1 MVSFVSDYTT
11 GAHPEVLAKLSVL
24 GYKVQSDELGIC
36 SYRNILLQKGNE
48 SAELVCVPN
57 DLDEY
62 EAGRILPEEAEW
74 WVTDIFEDGES
85 FNEYYDS
92 HFVGKENNL

>member
-1 MVSFVSDYTT
+1 MKDWSEYIDQK
-11 GAHPEVLAKLSVL
+11 AMEVLAKLSIL

-36 SYRNILLQKGNE
+36 SYRNILLQKDNE

-85 FNEYYDS
+85 FNEFYDS

>member
-1 MVSFVSDYTT
+1 MKDWSKYIDQKAT
-11 GAHPEVLAKLSVL
+11 EVLAKLSVL

-36 SYRNILLQKGNE
+36 SYRNILLQKDNE
-48 SAELVCVPN
+48 PAELVCIPN

-62 EAGRILPEEAEW
+62 EAGRIAPDEVEW

-85 FNEYYDS
+85 FNEFYDS
-92 HFVGKENNL
+92 DVVGKENN

>member
-1 MVSFVSDYTT
+1 MKDWSKYIDQKAT
-11 GAHPEVLAKLSVL
+11 EVLAKLSVL

-36 SYRNILLQKGNE
+36 SYRNILLQKDNE
-48 SAELVCVPN
+48 SIA
-57 DLDEY
+57 
-62 EAGRILPEEAEW
+62 PEEAEW

>member
-1 MVSFVSDYTT
+1 MKDWSKYIDQKAT
-11 GAHPEVLAKLSVL
+11 EVLAKLSVL

-36 SYRNILLQKGNE
+36 SYRNILLQKDNE

-62 EAGRILPEEAEW
+62 EAGRILPEQAEW

-85 FNEYYDS
+85 FNEFYDS
-92 HFVGKENNL
+92 DVVGKENN

>member
-1 MVSFVSDYTT
+1 MKDWREYIDQKAT
-11 GAHPEVLAKLSVL
+11 EVLAKLSVL

-36 SYRNILLQKGNE
+36 SYRNILLQKNNE

-62 EAGRILPEEAEW
+62 EAGRISPEEVEW

>member
-1 MVSFVSDYTT
+1 MKDWSEYIDQK
-11 GAHPEVLAKLSVL
+11 AMEVLAKLSVL

-36 SYRNILLQKGNE
+36 SYRNILLQKDNE

-57 DLDEY
+57 DLSEY
-62 EAGRILPEEAEW
+62 EAGRIAPDEVEW

-85 FNEYYDS
+85 FNEFYDS
-92 HFVGKENNL
+92 HFVGKENN

>member
-1 MVSFVSDYTT
+1 MKDWSEYIDQKAT
-11 GAHPEVLAKLSVL
+11 EVLAKLSVL

-36 SYRNILLQKGNE
+36 SYRNILLQKDNE

-57 DLDEY
+57 DLSEY
-62 EAGRILPEEAEW
+62 EAGRIAPDEVEW

-85 FNEYYDS
+85 FNEFYDS
-92 HFVGKENNL
+92 HFVGKENN

>member
-1 MVSFVSDYTT
+1 MKDWSEYIDQKAT
-11 GAHPEVLAKLSVL
+11 EVLAKLSVL

-48 SAELVCVPN
+48 SAELVCIPN

>member
-1 MVSFVSDYTT
+1 MKDWSEYIDQKAT
-11 GAHPEVLAKLSVL
+11 EVLAKLSVL

-36 SYRNILLQKGNE
+36 SYRNILLQEGNE

-92 HFVGKENNL
+92 HFVGKENKK

>member
-1 MVSFVSDYTT
+1 MKDWSKYIDQKAT
-11 GAHPEVLAKLSVL
+11 EVLAKLSVL

-36 SYRNILLQKGNE
+36 SYRNILLQKDNE

-62 EAGRILPEEAEW
+62 EAGRIAPEEAEW

>member
-1 MVSFVSDYTT
+1 MKDWSKYIDQKAT
-11 GAHPEVLAKLSVL
+11 EVLAKLSVL
-24 GYKVQSDELGIC
+24 GYKVQSDELSIS
-36 SYRNILLQKGNE
+36 SYRNILLQKDNE

-62 EAGRILPEEAEW
+62 EAGRIAPEEAEW

>member
-1 MVSFVSDYTT
+1 MKDWREYIDQKAT
-11 GAHPEVLAKLSVL
+11 EVLAKLSVL
-24 GYKVQSDELGIC
+24 GYKVQSDELGIF

>member
-1 MVSFVSDYTT
+1 MKDWSKYIDQKAT
-11 GAHPEVLAKLSVL
+11 EVLAKLSVL

-36 SYRNILLQKGNE
+36 SYRNILLQKDNE

-57 DLDEY
+57 DLSEY
-62 EAGRILPEEAEW
+62 EAGRIAPDEVEW

>member
-1 MVSFVSDYTT
+1 MKDWSKYIDQKAT
-11 GAHPEVLAKLSVL
+11 EVLAKLSVL
-24 GYKVQSDELGIC
+24 GYKVQSDELSIF
-36 SYRNILLQKGNE
+36 SYRNILLQKDNE

-62 EAGRILPEEAEW
+62 EAGRIAPEEAEW

>member
-1 MVSFVSDYTT
+1 MKDWSEYIDQK
-11 GAHPEVLAKLSVL
+11 AMEVLAKLSVL

-36 SYRNILLQKGNE
+36 SYRNILLQKNNE

-85 FNEYYDS
+85 FNEFYDS
-92 HFVGKENNL
+92 DVVGKENNL

>member
-1 MVSFVSDYTT
+1 MKDWSEYIDQK
-11 GAHPEVLAKLSVL
+11 AMEVLAKLSIL

-36 SYRNILLQKGNE
+36 SYRNILLQKGN
-48 SAELVCVPN
+48 
-57 DLDEY
+57 
-62 EAGRILPEEAEW
+62 AEW

>member
-1 MVSFVSDYTT
+1 MKDWSEYIDQKAT
-11 GAHPEVLAKLSVL
+11 EVLAKLSVL

-36 SYRNILLQKGNE
+36 SYRNILLQKGYE

-62 EAGRILPEEAEW
+62 EAGRVAPDEVEW

>member
-1 MVSFVSDYTT
+1 MKDWREYIDQK
-11 GAHPEVLAKLSVL
+11 AMEVLAKLSVL

-36 SYRNILLQKGNE
+36 SYRNILLQKGKE

>member
-1 MVSFVSDYTT
+1 MKDWSKYIDQKAT
-11 GAHPEVLAKLSVL
+11 EVLAKLSVL

-36 SYRNILLQKGNE
+36 SYRNILLQKDNE

-62 EAGRILPEEAEW
+62 EAGRIARDEVEW

-85 FNEYYDS
+85 FNEFYDS
-92 HFVGKENNL
+92 HFVGKENN

>member
-1 MVSFVSDYTT
+1 MKDWSKYIDQKAT
-11 GAHPEVLAKLSVL
+11 EVLAKLSAL

-36 SYRNILLQKGNE
+36 SYRNILLQKDNE

-57 DLDEY
+57 DLSEY
-62 EAGRILPEEAEW
+62 EAGRIAPDEVEW

-85 FNEYYDS
+85 FNEFYDS
-92 HFVGKENNL
+92 HFVGKENN

>member
-1 MVSFVSDYTT
+1 MKDWSEYIDQKAT
-11 GAHPEVLAKLSVL
+11 EVLAKLSVL

-36 SYRNILLQKGNE
+36 SYRNILLQKDNE

-62 EAGRILPEEAEW
+62 EAGRIAPEEAEW

>member
-1 MVSFVSDYTT
+1 MKDWSEYIDQK
-11 GAHPEVLAKLSVL
+11 AMEVLAKLSVL

-36 SYRNILLQKGNE
+36 SYRNILLQKDNE

>member
-1 MVSFVSDYTT
+1 MKDWREYIDQKAT
-11 GAHPEVLAKLSVL
+11 EVLAKLSVL
-24 GYKVQSDELGIC
+24 GYKVQSDERGIC

>member
-1 MVSFVSDYTT
+1 MKDWSKYIDQKAT
-11 GAHPEVLAKLSVL
+11 EVLAKLSVL

-36 SYRNILLQKGNE
+36 FYRNILLQKDNE

-62 EAGRILPEEAEW
+62 EAGRIAPEEAEW

>member
-1 MVSFVSDYTT
+1 MKDWSKYIDQKAT
-11 GAHPEVLAKLSVL
+11 EVLAKLSVL

-36 SYRNILLQKGNE
+36 SYRNILLQKDNE

-57 DLDEY
+57 DLSEY
-62 EAGRILPEEAEW
+62 EAGRIAPEEAEW

>member
-1 MVSFVSDYTT
+1 MKNWSKYIDQKAT
-11 GAHPEVLAKLSVL
+11 EVLAKLSVL

-36 SYRNILLQKGNE
+36 SYRNILLQKDNE

-57 DLDEY
+57 DLSEY
-62 EAGRILPEEAEW
+62 EAGRILPEQAEW

-85 FNEYYDS
+85 FNEFYDS
-92 HFVGKENNL
+92 DVVGKENI

>member
-1 MVSFVSDYTT
+1 MKDWSKYIDQKAT
-11 GAHPEVLAKLSVL
+11 EVLAKLSVL

-36 SYRNILLQKGNE
+36 SYRNILLQKDNE

-62 EAGRILPEEAEW
+62 EAGRIAPEEAEW

-85 FNEYYDS
+85 FNEFYDS
-92 HFVGKENNL
+92 DVVGKENNL

>member
-1 MVSFVSDYTT
+1 MKDWSEYIDQK
-11 GAHPEVLAKLSVL
+11 AMEVLAKLSVL

-36 SYRNILLQKGNE
+36 SYRNILLQKDNE

-62 EAGRILPEEAEW
+62 EAGRILPEQAEW

-92 HFVGKENNL
+92 HFVGKENKK

>member
-1 MVSFVSDYTT
+1 MKDWSKYIDQKAT
-11 GAHPEVLAKLSVL
+11 EVLAKLSVL

-36 SYRNILLQKGNE
+36 SYRNILLQKDNE

-57 DLDEY
+57 DLSEY
-62 EAGRILPEEAEW
+62 EAGRIAPDEVEW

-85 FNEYYDS
+85 FNEFYDS
-92 HFVGKENNL
+92 HFVGKENN

>member
-1 MVSFVSDYTT
+1 MKDWSKYIDQKAT
-11 GAHPEVLAKLSVL
+11 EVLAKLSVL

-36 SYRNILLQKGNE
+36 SYRNILLQKDNE

-92 HFVGKENNL
+92 HVVGKENKK

>member
-1 MVSFVSDYTT
+1 MKDWSEYIDQKAT
-11 GAHPEVLAKLSVL
+11 EVLAKLSVL

-36 SYRNILLQKGNE
+36 SYRNILLQKDNE

-57 DLDEY
+57 DLSEY
-62 EAGRILPEEAEW
+62 EAGRIAPDEVEW

>member
-1 MVSFVSDYTT
+1 MKDWSEYIDQKAT
-11 GAHPEVLAKLSVL
+11 EVLAKLSVL
-24 GYKVQSDELGIC
+24 GYKVQSDELGIF